1 MRKWSR
7 IVLLVLCQS
16 VCSPVDG
23 STHISNLPT
32 LDLGDFPNEVRS
44 QVQQAYDSARE
55 HSGDAEASGKLGM
68 LLDLYNRPEGAAA
81 CYQRAHDLDPGTFKW
96 LYYRGMLLA
105 KQKKSAEA
113 VESLREAL
121 RLDPT
126 YLPVR
131 LRLAENLL
139 AAGKM
144 DDSRQIYS
152 GILIEFPDS
161 AEAHYGLGRISV
173 FQGKL
178 TAARQSLRRACELFP
193 RYGAAHYALAQVD
206 QKLGENAD
214 AEEQIKLYEQNK
226 NVVPPVEDPLRDALR
241 ALDRGAASH
250 LERGLALDQVG
261 RLDDALAET
270 ERAAELDPTM
280 LKAHINLIILYGRKG
295 DFQKA
300 EEHFQT
306 AVRLNP
312 NQFPDAY
319 YNYGV
324 LLVREGKLDGAEK
337 AFRQVLEISPSYAD
351 AHNNLGNLLERQGK
365 LQEAIAEYKEA
376 IESKPDFR
384 QAHFNLGRILV
395 NQQQY
400 PEGIRHLQQTL
411 TPVDESTPAYLYALG
426 AAYGRAGDHQN
437 ALRYLRQARDEASGR
452 GQAQLLTSIEK
463 DLQGLE
469 AAKGTH

>member
-1 MRKWSR
+1 
-7 IVLLVLCQS
+7 
-16 VCSPVDG
+16 
-23 STHISNLPT
+23 
-32 LDLGDFPNEVRS
+32 
-44 QVQQAYDSARE
+44 
-55 HSGDAEASGKLGM
+55 
-68 LLDLYNRPEGAAA
+68 
-81 CYQRAHDLDPGTFKW
+81 
-96 LYYRGMLLA
+96 MLLA

-113 VESLREAL
+113 VESFREAL

-131 LRLAENLL
+131 LKLAENLL
-139 AAGKM
+139 AAGM
-144 DDSRQIYS
+144 MEDSWQIYS
-152 GILIEFPDS
+152 GILMEFPDS

-193 RYGAAHYALAQVD
+193 PYGAAHYALAQVD

-214 AEEQIKLYEQNK
+214 AEEQIKLYEQNM

-280 LKAHINLIILYGRKG
+280 VKAHINLIILYGRKG

-365 LQEAIAEYKEA
+365 LQQAIAEYKEA

-395 NQQQY
+395 SQQQY
-400 PEGIRHLQQTL
+400 PEGIGHLQQTL

-452 GQAQLLTSIEK
+452 GQAQLLASIEK
-463 DLQGLE
+463 DLQSLE
-469 AAKGTH
+469 AGKETH

>member
-1 MRKWSR
+1 MQKWLS
-7 IVLLVLCQS
+7 IVLLVLCQWVS
-16 VCSPVDG
+16 RPMG
-23 STHISNLPT
+23 GRTQIPNLPT
-32 LDLGDFPNEVRS
+32 LDLGGLPAEVHS

-55 HSGDAEASGKLGM
+55 HAGDAEASGKLGM
-68 LLDLYNRPEGAAA
+68 LLDLYNRPEEAAA

-96 LYYRGMLLA
+96 LYYQGMLLA
-105 KQKKSAEA
+105 KQKKSDEA
-113 VESLREAL
+113 VESFREAL

-131 LRLAENLL
+131 LKLAENLL

-152 GILIEFPDS
+152 GILKEFPDS

-178 TAARQSLRRACELFP
+178 TEARQSLRRACELFP
-193 RYGAAHYALAQVD
+193 PYGAAHYALAQVA

-214 AEEQIKLYEQNK
+214 GEEQIKLYEQNK

-241 ALDRGAASH
+241 ALDRGATSH

-280 LKAHINLIILYGRKG
+280 VKAHINLIILYGRKG

-306 AVRLNP
+306 AVKLNP

-324 LLVREGKLDGAEK
+324 LLVREGKLDAAEK

-395 NQQQY
+395 SQQQY
-400 PEGIRHLQQTL
+400 PEGIGHLQQTL

-452 GQAQLLTSIEK
+452 GQAQLLASIEK
-463 DLQGLE
+463 DLQSLE
-469 AAKGTH
+469 AGKETH